1 MTDHKVEQLL
11 SRHYE
16 GLALQPRVAAKT
28 FAGGLLVGVLVMALA
43 VSLAGVLPAEPL
55 NLRIGQDAISSDN
68 VAVNFGWTLGQVS
81 K

>member
-55 NLRIGQDAISSDN
+55 NLRIGFELSPTGELASLNETNIRQ
-68 VAVNFGWTLGQVS
+68 GPE
-81 K
+81 